1 MPGEPDPLYIAARSV
16 LLDALEALGA
26 QRDAVILVGAQA
38 IYLHTGALEF
48 DLPIAEHTTDADVT
62 IDPNLLKQTPEIE
75 AALTAA
81 GFSRGRRVGA
91 WLAIRQIDGVPV
103 NIELDLMVPEAVG
116 GPGRRAAR
124 LAGHA
129 EQVARKARGLE
140 AALVDKQVMTIHS
153 LDSSDSRTFRLAV
166 AGPAALLIS
175 KLHKIHERLAE
186 REHRRLDDK
195 DALDILRLLQ
205 AIPAADLVRAIRKLL
220 DDAVAMTVTREA
232 LTALEE
238 LFSNAQRPGAQMAVR
253 AAGPLAAPEQIA
265 ESCAILAT
273 DLLAAMSQR

>member
-1 MPGEPDPLYIAARSV
+1 V

-38 IYLHTGALEF
+38 IYLYTGAVEF
-48 DLPIAEHTTDADVT
+48 DLPIAEHTTDADIT
-62 IDPNLLKQTPEIE
+62 IDPDLLKQTPEIE
-75 AALTAA
+75 AALMAA
-81 GFSRGRRVGA
+81 GFVRGRRVGA
-91 WLAIRQIDGVPV
+91 WVTTRQINGDPV

-140 AALVDKQVMTIHS
+140 AALIDKQIMTIDA
-153 LDSSDSRTFRLAV
+153 LDTSDSRTFRVAV

-175 KLHKIHERLAE
+175 KLHKIRERLAE

-205 AIPAADLVRAIRKLL
+205 AIPTADLARTLRNLL
-220 DDAVAMTVTREA
+220 DEAVATTVTREA

-238 LFSNAQRPGAQMAVR
+238 LFSQARRPGVQMAVR
-253 AAGPLAAPEQIA
+253 AAGPLAAAEQIA
-265 ESCAILAT
+265 ESCAILTT
-273 DLLAAMSQR
+273 DLLAAMSKD